1 MRSSWKTKE
10 GLFKELQTNIKPE
23 SAMKWLIEND
33 LIVRG
38 DFHRMKTLTS
48 ALLQLSSGTFSQLK
62 KMITRMQVIA
72 LCMENIVQT
81 HHMTEALDMVIGK
94 VEDIVKELIRGLLGG
109 VRMAMKE
116 AKVRIARQKDAKGK
130 DKVER
135 IIEKAIQTTMK
146 PSYAQALDS

>member
-1 MRSSWKTKE
+1 MVETASMRSSWKTKE

-62 KMITRMQVIA
+62 KMITRIQAIA

-109 VRMAMKE
+109 
-116 AKVRIARQKDAKGK
+116 GK
-130 DKVER
+130 DGYER
-135 IIEKAIQTTMK
+135 SKSEDCKAEGCKGERQGRK
-146 PSYAQALDS
+146 NH